1 MYIIIVLIN
10 YRNMEVYAPYEEQP
24 QVKRSRNDLSEREQP
39 IYDALMD
46 QEYVKKFVSFLAL
59 EENKGKDKFRHKNM
73 TLFKVREVIINA

>member
-24 QVKRSRNDLSEREQP
+24 QVKRSRNDLSDREKP

-46 QEYVKKFVSFLAL
+46 LEYVKKFVSFLAL

-73 TLFKVREVIINA
+73 TLCKVREVIINV